1 VLFVTFKKLKYFLD
15 CVLDVFY
22 LSTKEKTQITKS
34 LTTLLTLSL
43 ISSIDYYK
51 QNIMAFTTGYPA
63 NETTAYTL
71 VIPRVFGN
79 NGHRNGVTNND
90 VFDVMS
96 SQKWGILQG
105 IDCHEKKD
113 FRTGEN
119 FRMMFVRWAHFAP
132 PADVKKAF
140 EDGGH
145 VEVDI
150 DDYGHFWKVRKFVP
164 RVKSDVSEVT
174 NEVRV
179 YSTSGEKKNV
189 SKEFPILGNPK
200 NVKFAGVWDDNGEF
214 SDEMTAFCESGLS
227 VEELKIADDLQDSF
241 DLIMMQNTLGDVNE
255 A

>member
-1 VLFVTFKKLKYFLD
+1 
-15 CVLDVFY
+15 
-22 LSTKEKTQITKS
+22 
-34 LTTLLTLSL
+34 
-43 ISSIDYYK
+43 
-51 QNIMAFTTGYPA
+51 MAFTTGYPA
-63 NETTAYTL
+63 DEKTAYTL
-71 VIPRVFGN
+71 VIPRVFGD

-150 DDYGHFWKVRKFVP
+150 DDYGHFWKIRKFVP

-174 NEVRV
+174 KEVRV
-179 YSTSGEKKNV
+179 YSTSGEKKNISNEPAV
-189 SKEFPILGNPK
+189 FPILGNPK
-200 NVKFAGVWDDNGEF
+200 KVKLARVWDDNNEF
-214 SDEMTAFCESGLS
+214 SDEMSAFCESGLS
-227 VEELKIADDLQDSF
+227 VEELKIADDLHDSF
-241 DLIMMQNTLGDVNE
+241 EFMMKQNTLGRVNE